1 MSLDVYLELQGQPH
15 VPDDE
20 PHIFVREDGQTKQ
33 ISREEWDARYP
44 GQEPIAV
51 QHSGEDNA
59 TVYTANITHNL
70 NTMAQEA
77 GIYEALWRP
86 EEIGIT
92 YAVQLVPL
100 LRDGLLLLLDAPQ
113 RFQAYTPSNGWG
125 TYHGLVDF
133 VRDYLAACERYP
145 DATVH
150 VWR

>member
-1 MSLDVYLELQGQPH
+1 MSLDVYLTLPGQSQD
-15 VPDDE
+15 PDHE
-20 PHIFVREDGQTKQ
+20 PRIFIREGGQTKQ
-33 ISREEWDARYP
+33 ISRAEWDARYP
-44 GQEPIAV
+44 DREPVTATPDE
-51 QHSGEDNA
+51 EDA

-77 GIYEALWRP
+77 GIYQALWRP

-125 TYHGLVDF
+125 TYYGLVDF
-133 VRDYLAACERYP
+133 VRDYLAACEQYP
-145 DATVH
+145 GATVR

>member
-1 MSLDVYLELQGQPH
+1 MSLDVYLELPGQPR
-15 VPDDE
+15 DSDTE
-20 PHIFVREDGQTKQ
+20 PRIFIRKDGQTKQ
-33 ISREEWDARYP
+33 VSRAEWDTLYP
-44 GQEPIAV
+44 DREPVTVMPSEEGDMA
-51 QHSGEDNA
+51 
-59 TVYTANITHNL
+59 VYTANITHNL

-77 GIYEALWRP
+77 GIYQALWRP

-125 TYHGLVDF
+125 TYYGLVDF
-133 VRDYLAACERYP
+133 VRDYLAACEQYP
-145 DATVH
+145 GATVR